1 MIEPLMVMARKGEH
15 MGIIRKKIIFAACS
29 IGLVLL
35 LSGCGEPQEP
45 AANQINHLV
54 QGGQEIDQSLKAL
67 TRYEEEDMDLYKSI
81 LSKGKKKNSDIE
93 ALLDQAD
100 AHIQERRALLEQTGK
115 VMQNTG
121 EKTEALRHSLK
132 ELTIEKEETLVH
144 AGKVLDQ
151 YEARAKTFEL
161 FVVSYGHS
169 LDAEAELYGLMRESA
184 KPNLVKIKRAIR
196 TRNEEYAKLVNV
208 RKQFNLQ
215 TQAFNAAHAQ
225 LVKLDQQG

>member
-1 MIEPLMVMARKGEH
+1 MLITS
-15 MGIIRKKIIFAACS
+15 KKMTLAACS
-29 IGLVLL
+29 ILLMLL

-45 AANQINHLV
+45 AANQVNRLV
-54 QGGQEIDQSLKAL
+54 QGGQEIDKSLKSL
-67 TRYEEEDMDLYKSI
+67 TRYEEEDMDLYKTI
-81 LSKGKKKNSDIE
+81 LSKGKKKNSNIE

-100 AHIQERRALLEQTGK
+100 AHIQERRVLLEQTRK
-115 VMQNTG
+115 AMQEAG

-132 ELTIEKEETLVH
+132 ELTIEKEDTLVH

-161 FVVSYGHS
+161 FVVSYEHS

-196 TRNEEYAKLVNV
+196 TRNEEYSKLADV

>member
-1 MIEPLMVMARKGEH
+1 MQITR
-15 MGIIRKKIIFAACS
+15 RKIILAACS
-29 IGLVLL
+29 LLLMLL

-45 AANQINHLV
+45 AANQVNRLV
-54 QGGQEIDQSLKAL
+54 QGGQQIDQSLKAM
-67 TRYEEEDMDLYKSI
+67 TKYEEEDMELYKSI
-81 LSKGKKKNSDIE
+81 LSKGKSKNSNIE
-93 ALLDQAD
+93 PLLDQAEV
-100 AHIQERRALLEQTGK
+100 HIKERRDLLQQTGK
-115 VMQNTG
+115 VMQETA

-132 ELTIEKEETLVH
+132 ELTIEKPETLLH

-161 FVVSYGHS
+161 FVASYESS
-169 LDAEAELYGLMRESA
+169 LSAEEELYGLMRASA

-196 TRNEEYAKLVNV
+196 TRNEAYAKLGEV

-225 LVKLDQQG
+225 LVKLDQAG